1 MEVRKA
7 SCVFGPQVWGE
18 SLILSIRG
26 SYPVGVLEYFHTYID
41 SDHFWGFRI
50 LNFNIFGG
58 FQKNDYFWGM
68 KILWILFGVVII
80 IILD

>member
-7 SCVFGPQVWGE
+7 SCVFGPRVWGE

-26 SYPVGVLEYFHTYID
+26 SYPVGVLGYFHTYIG

-50 LNFNIFGG
+50 LNFNIFLG
-58 FQKNDYFWGM
+58 FQKNDYFLGYEDFVDMW
-68 KILWILFGVVII
+68 VVII